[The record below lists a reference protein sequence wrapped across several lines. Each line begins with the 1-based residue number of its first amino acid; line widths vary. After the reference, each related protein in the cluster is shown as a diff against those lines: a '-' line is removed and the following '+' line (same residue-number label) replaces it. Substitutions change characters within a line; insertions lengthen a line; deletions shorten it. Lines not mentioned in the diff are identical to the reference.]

1 MLIVVQEK
9 FYYDGTRYRVTD
21 MSVESDKDYFDFF
34 RCIVR
39 GASAAQKASIG
50 EGGHLLADH
59 KVVITDRDGST
70 AFEGFLESVIP
81 AGSDLILEG
90 RDYKVLLLDER
101 VGRDVWINKTG
112 AQIITDLLAY
122 STKVVAGTITFPETI
137 SGTFSFNHDNIL
149 RCIASVCAQE
159 GKDFWVINDA
169 GTIKL
174 NIGDRSRGTE
184 VSPQFSFEAGKEI
197 QIAVEGKPTLDTVN
211 RQRVFGAGDGINQIQ
226 VCVPWIDIDIPDDE
240 RTQGFDGFN
249 ANCVHADATT
259 SQGTVGIMEGK
270 PYIDTSLVD
279 VDSAIRSAKA
289 ILDAS
294 SVGLIDLT
302 VGFLKYIPGVQIG
315 DWVRIID
322 RKQGVDRTK
331 KVITV
336 KRNFVANRLELEF
349 VNSQATASELLSRA
363 KRDSDFSNI
372 DGLGATNLL
381 ELNFPDICDNT
392 HPYEFTFQLPDEVK
406 FINRI
411 KLSYIVS
418 DYRAFTEVTTGGGL
432 HDHDTEMKDYDVDS
446 GSLSGNVYVVGAR
459 WEAINSEYRHVTNG
473 AVTRTIR
480 GETSTEIAVHT
491 HPIDYSISEAGA
503 PALTDV
509 EIWTDDGSG
518 YVDRTAAIEAI
529 IGTLSTSEELDILMT
544 NYFTADGGIKKI
556 KIVPASASD
565 GECRITGLLM
575 VMFYMES
582 K

>member
-1 MLIVVQEK
+1 
-9 FYYDGTRYRVTD
+9 

-34 RCIVR
+34 RCIIR
-39 GASAAQKASIG
+39 GASEAQKTAIG

-59 KVVITDRDGST
+59 KVEITDRDGST

-101 VGRDVWINKTG
+101 VGRDFWVNKTG
-112 AQIITDLLAY
+112 AEIITDLLAY
-122 STKVVAGTITFPETI
+122 STKVVAGTIIFSETI

-174 NIGDRSRGTE
+174 NVGDRSRGSEGT
-184 VSPQFSFEAGKEI
+184 PQFSFEAGKEI

-240 RTQGFDGFN
+240 RTQGFDGYN
-249 ANCVHADATT
+249 ADCLHADATT

-294 SVGLIDLT
+294 SIGLIDLT
-302 VGFLKYIPGVQIG
+302 VSFLKYIPGVQIG
-315 DWVRIID
+315 DWVKVVD

-331 KVITV
+331 KVIKV
-336 KRNFVANRLELEF
+336 KRNFGTGRLELEF

-363 KRDSDFSNI
+363 QRDSDFRNI

-381 ELNFPDICDNT
+381 ELNFPDICDDT
-392 HPYEFTFQLPDEVK
+392 HPYEFIFQLPDEVK
-406 FINRI
+406 FINRV

-418 DYRAFTEVTTGGGL
+418 DYRAFSSATSGGGSHN
-432 HDHDTEMKDYDVDS
+432 HDINMKDYNVDS
-446 GSLSGNVYVVGAR
+446 GSLSGDVYILGAR
-459 WEAINSEYRHVTNG
+459 WEAINSVYRHTTYG
-473 AVTRTIR
+473 AVTRTIIS
-480 GETSTEIAVHT
+480 ETSDTTATHT
-491 HPIDYSISEAGA
+491 HPIDYSISEAGD

-509 EIWTDDGSG
+509 AIWIDDGSG
-518 YVDRTAAIEAI
+518 YTGNEKTSDIETA
-529 IGTLSTSEELDILMT
+529 IGHTLSTSEELDIPM

-556 KIVPASASD
+556 KIVPTSASD

>member
-1 MLIVVQEK
+1 
-9 FYYDGTRYRVTD
+9 

-39 GASAAQKASIG
+39 GPSEAQKTAIG

-59 KVVITDRDGST
+59 KVEITDRDGST

-101 VGRDVWINKTG
+101 VGRDFWVNKTG
-112 AQIITDLLAY
+112 AEIITDLLAY
-122 STKVVAGTITFPETI
+122 STKVVAGTITFSETI

-174 NIGDRSRGTE
+174 NVGDRSRGSEGT
-184 VSPQFSFEAGKEI
+184 PQFSFEAGKEI

-249 ANCVHADATT
+249 ADCVHADATT

-294 SVGLIDLT
+294 SIGLVDLT
-302 VGFLKYIPGVQIG
+302 VGFLKYISGIQIG
-315 DWVRIID
+315 DWIRVVD

-336 KRNFVANRLELEF
+336 KRNFAANRLELEF

-363 KRDSDFSNI
+363 QRDSDFRNI

-418 DYRAFTEVTTGGGL
+418 DYRAFGGTTSGGSAHKHGLQVRAPLDDSQIGMVGVQTYSSVNYLVSNTNLSQIDTAETESTHT
-432 HDHDTEMKDYDVDS
+432 HEVDFS
-446 GSLSGNVYVVGAR
+446 ISTQAASLSDV
-459 WEAINSEYRHVTNG
+459 AIL
-473 AVTRTIR
+473 I
-480 GETSTEIAVHT
+480 
-491 HPIDYSISEAGA
+491 
-503 PALTDV
+503 
-509 EIWTDDGSG
+509 DDGSG
-518 YVDRTAAIEAI
+518 YVDKTTDIETEL
-529 IGTLSTSEELDILMT
+529 GHTLSTSEELDILMT
-544 NYFTADGGIKKI
+544 NYFIADGGIKKI
-556 KIVPASASD
+556 KIIPTGTNN

>member
-39 GASAAQKASIG
+39 GASEAQKTAIG

-59 KVVITDRDGST
+59 KVEIVDRDGST

-112 AQIITDLLAY
+112 AEIITDLLAY
-122 STKVVAGTITFPETI
+122 STKVVAGTITFSETI
-137 SGTFSFNHDNIL
+137 SGTFAFNHDNIL

-174 NIGDRSRGTE
+174 NIGDRSRGSEGT
-184 VSPQFSFEAGKEI
+184 PQFSFEAGKEI

-249 ANCVHADATT
+249 ADCVHADATT

-294 SVGLIDLT
+294 SIGLIDLT
-302 VGFLKYIPGVQIG
+302 VSFLKYIPGIQIG
-315 DWVRIID
+315 DWVRVVD

-336 KRNFVANRLELEF
+336 KRNFKAGKLELEF
-349 VNSQATASELLSRA
+349 VNSQVTASELLSRA
-363 KRDSDFSNI
+363 QRDSDFRNI

-392 HPYEFTFQLPDEVK
+392 HPYEFTLQLPDEVK

-418 DYRAFTEVTTGGGL
+418 DYRAFGGTTSGGSAHKHGLQVRAPLDDSQIGMVGVQTFDFTNYLVSNTNLTAIDTAETESSHT
-432 HDHDTEMKDYDVDS
+432 HEVDFNIS
-446 GSLSGNVYVVGAR
+446 TQAASLSDV
-459 WEAINSEYRHVTNG
+459 AIW
-473 AVTRTIR
+473 I
-480 GETSTEIAVHT
+480 
-491 HPIDYSISEAGA
+491 
-503 PALTDV
+503 
-509 EIWTDDGSG
+509 DDGSG
-518 YVDRTAAIEAI
+518 YVDKTSDIETEL
-529 IGTLSTSEELDILMT
+529 GHTLSTTEELDILMT

-556 KIVPASASD
+556 KIVPTGTNN